1 MEQKRFSWWLIATHL
16 AALIAFASLIW
27 GYFGG
32 AFQPDPI
39 GEATRRAGRFAII
52 FLWLSLVPTALNNLF
67 GYRGAMRARKDLGL
81 YGFKFALLHFAIYV
95 GLDYRFD
102 LPLLLESLRGGRF
115 ALLGLA
121 ALILMAP
128 LAVTSTEGWVR
139 RLGRNWRRL
148 HRLAYVAAVLAVGHY
163 ILRFKD
169 LRAAPLIAAGI
180 LLLLL
185 VVRLPFI
192 RTLFNPKQP
201 AQSADTFED
210 RPN

>member
-1 MEQKRFSWWLIATHL
+1 MEQRRTSWWSAAAHL
-16 AALIAFASLIW
+16 GALIAFASLAW

-39 GEATRRAGRFAII
+39 GEAVRRSGRYAII
-52 FLWLSLVPTALNNLF
+52 FLLLSLVPTALRILF
-67 GYRGAMRARKDLGL
+67 GYRSAMPARKELGL
-81 YGFKFALLHFAIYV
+81 YGFKFALLHFVIYA
-95 GLDYRFD
+95 GLDYRLD
-102 LPLLLESLRGGRF
+102 LPALFDAMWRGRF
-115 ALLGLA
+115 ILLGLA

-148 HRLAYVAAVLAVGHY
+148 HRLAYVAAILSVGHY

-169 LRAAPLIAAGI
+169 LRAVPLIAAG

-185 VVRLPFI
+185 LIVRLPFVGA
-192 RTLFNPKQP
+192 LFNRKQP
-201 AQSADTFED
+201 ESVERTDQ
-210 RPN
+210 